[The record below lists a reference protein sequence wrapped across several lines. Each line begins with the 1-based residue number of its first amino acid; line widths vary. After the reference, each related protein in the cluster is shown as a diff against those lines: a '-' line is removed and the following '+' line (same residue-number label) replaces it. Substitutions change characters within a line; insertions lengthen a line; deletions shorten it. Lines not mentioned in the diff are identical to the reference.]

1 MSDDAFFLDRVL
13 RRDWPPLDVQVPLRF
28 PALSLVGA
36 VFTAATDEATR
47 LLPPGVGRLVEVMPG
62 RCLVSLIA
70 IEYRESDLG
79 PYNELA
85 LTLPVSLGGA
95 PLPAALG
102 ALGELFTRSGT
113 AYVLSMPVT
122 TARSLEVG
130 VGLAGFPKM
139 LADVRFRRE
148 ASRVACEVEHDGRQA
163 LTLTADASDTP
174 GRRRLKMR
182 AVTIV
187 QGVPQ
192 VSTFL
197 LEERR
202 WRDGLQRD
210 TTRLE
215 LGAGPL
221 AETLRALRLSS
232 KPLVT
237 HCASEARG
245 MLFPPRN
252 LDDD

>member
-1 MSDDAFFLDRVL
+1 MSDDAFDRVL
-13 RRDWPPLDVQVPLRF
+13 RRDWPPLGLQVPIRF
-28 PALSLVGA
+28 PALSLVAA
-36 VFTAATDEATR
+36 VFTAATREAAR
-47 LLPPGVGRLVEVMPG
+47 LLPAGAGRLVEVMPG
-62 RCLVSLIA
+62 RCLVSLA
-70 IEYRESDLG
+70 AVEYRDSELG

-85 LTLPVSLGGA
+85 VTLPVSLGSA

-122 TARSLEVG
+122 TPRSVEVG
-130 VGLAGFPKM
+130 VGLAGFPKF
-139 LADVRFRRE
+139 LAEVRFRRE
-148 ASRVACEVEHDGRQA
+148 ASRVACEVEHEGRRT
-163 LTLTADASDTP
+163 LTLTAEAGDTP

-182 AVTIV
+182 AVTIL

-202 WRDGLQRD
+202 WRDSLQRN
-210 TTRLE
+210 TARLE
-215 LGAGPL
+215 LDAGPL
-221 AETLRALRLSS
+221 AETLRGLRLSPR
-232 KPLVT
+232 PLAT

-245 MLFPPRN
+245 MLFPPRH

>member
-1 MSDDAFFLDRVL
+1 MSEDTFFSDRVL
-13 RRDWPPLDVQVPLRF
+13 RREWPPLALQVPIFF

-36 VFTAATDEATR
+36 VFTAATHEAARR
-47 LLPPGVGRLVEVMPG
+47 LPAGLGRLVEVMPG

-79 PYNELA
+79 PYSELA
-85 LTLPVSLGGA
+85 VALPVSLSGA

-102 ALGELFTRSGT
+102 AFGELFTRSGT

-122 TARSLEVG
+122 TQRSLEVG
-130 VGLAGFPKM
+130 VGLAGFPKF
-139 LADVRFRRE
+139 LADLHFKRE
-148 ASRVACEVEHDGRQA
+148 ASRVACEMQHEGQHA
-163 LTLTADASDTP
+163 LTLSADASDTP

-182 AVTIV
+182 ALTLP

-202 WRDGLQRD
+202 WHDGLQRD
-210 TTRLE
+210 TARLE

-221 AETLRALRLSS
+221 AETLRELRVSP

-245 MLFPPRN
+245 MLFPPRH